1 MKRLCEY
8 PYLICFII
16 VSSSISSFL
25 PWIPFAKSEIY
36 QSASESDSIRPPF
49 ESLLLLIKSD
59 VSWSIASEESLCL
72 SKLIKSTVSE
82 DEDIP
87 EGCSQG
93 NGKFILN

>member
-1 MKRLCEY
+1 MSR
-8 PYLICFII
+8 
-16 VSSSISSFL
+16 
-25 PWIPFAKSEIY
+25 IPVVESEIY

-49 ESLLLLIKSD
+49 ESLLLFIKSD
-59 VSWSIASEESLCL
+59 VSLSIVSEDSLGL

-93 NGKFILN
+93 NGNFILS